1 MAWRDTEDLPKAKI
15 NKDTLSKTARI
26 FTYFRPHRW
35 KYFVGLIFLVLTSA
49 VALVFPMLMGKL
61 INAANADVLDKIN
74 EIALWLLLLF
84 AAQAVFSFLRIYLF
98 VDVTENVLATIRR
111 ESYAHLIRLPM
122 VFFSQ
127 RRVGELNS
135 RLSSD
140 LVMLQDTFTTTLA
153 EFLRQ
158 FILIV
163 GGIVFLAF
171 TSVKLTMV
179 MVAVI
184 PLVAIFA
191 VVFGR
196 AIRRISKA
204 TQDKIAESNTI
215 VEETLQGIANVKSFA
230 NEYFESN
237 RYNKSTQDILKA
249 AMKGAVARGGFAS
262 FIIFCLFGSIIFVIW
277 EGVTMVHNKELEIG
291 TMFQFILYSV
301 FVGASIGGIA
311 EIYAQIQKAVG
322 AIERVLEILNE
333 EIEPVE
339 LLDKIPYKQAKLEGK
354 VSFQNVKF
362 RYPSR
367 PEIEVLKNINFT
379 ASKGETIAIVGPSGS
394 GKSTLASLLLR
405 FYNPEEGQIVYDGI
419 LSTDYGI
426 SELRSQIAIV
436 PQDVLLFG
444 GTIKENI
451 AYGKPHASDEEIKQA
466 AKQANAFD
474 FIESFPE
481 KFETIVGERGIKLS
495 GGQRQRIAIARAVLK
510 NPAIL
515 ILDEATSS
523 LDSESER
530 VVQEA
535 LEKLM
540 VGRTSFVIAHRLSTI
555 RNADK
560 IMVIDK
566 GMVVEQG
573 NHDELVMKQDGLYR
587 NLTRL
592 QYDQLASLS

>member
-15 NKDTLSKTARI
+15 NKESLSKTARI
-26 FTYFRPHRW
+26 FGYFRPYRW
-35 KYFVGLIFLVLTSA
+35 KYFIGLIFLLLTSA

-61 INAANADVLDKIN
+61 INAANDKLPDNIN
-74 EIALWLLLLF
+74 QIALWLLLLF
-84 AAQAVFSFLRIYLF
+84 IAQALFSFLRIYLF
-98 VDVTENVLATIRR
+98 VNVTENVLATIRR
-111 ESYAHLIRLPM
+111 QSYSHLIRLPM
-122 VFFSQ
+122 TFFSQ

-140 LVMLQDTFTTTLA
+140 LVMLQDTFTTTVA

-158 FILIV
+158 FILII
-163 GGIVFLAF
+163 GGIAFLAF
-171 TSVKLTMV
+171 TSVKLTLV
-179 MVAVI
+179 MVAVV

-196 AIRRISKA
+196 TIRKISKE
-204 TQDKIAESNTI
+204 TQDQIADSNTI

-230 NEYFESN
+230 NEYFEAT
-237 RYNKSTQDILKA
+237 RYNKSTQAIFKA
-249 AMKGAVARGGFAS
+249 AMKGAMARGGFAS

-277 EGVTMVHNKELEIG
+277 NGVTMVHNGELQVG

-311 EIYAQIQKAVG
+311 ELYAQLQKAVG
-322 AIERVLEILNE
+322 ATERVLE
-333 EIEPVE
+333 
-339 LLDKIPYKQAKLEGK
+339 LLDETIESVDIAATITKLQPKLQGK
-354 VSFQNVKF
+354 VEFRDVLF

-367 PEIEVLKNINFT
+367 PEIEVLKHISFV
-379 ASKGETIAIVGPSGS
+379 AEKGQTIAIVGPSGS
-394 GKSTLASLLLR
+394 GKSTLAALLLR
-405 FYNPEEGQIVYDGI
+405 FYVPEKGEILFDGKNASEFG
-419 LSTDYGI
+419 L

-451 AYGKPHASDEEIKQA
+451 AYGKPEATDAEIRQA
-466 AKQANAFD
+466 ATQANALE
-474 FIESFPE
+474 FIETFPE
-481 KFETIVGERGIKLS
+481 KMETLVGERGIKLS

-510 NPAIL
+510 DPAIL

-530 VVQEA
+530 LVQEA

-555 RNADK
+555 RNADN
-560 IMVIDK
+560 ILVIDK
-566 GMVVEQG
+566 GVVLEQG
-573 NHDELVMKQDGLYR
+573 THDQLLNKADGLYR

-592 QYDQLASLS
+592 QYDQLAELN

>member
-26 FTYFRPHRW
+26 FAYFRPHRW
-35 KYFVGLIFLVLTSA
+35 KYFLGLIFLVLTSA

-163 GGIVFLAF
+163 GGIAFLAY

-196 AIRRISKA
+196 AIRRISKT

-237 RYNKSTQDILKA
+237 RYNKSTQAIFKA

-322 AIERVLEILNE
+322 AVERVLEMLNE
-333 EIEPVE
+333 TIEPVE
-339 LLDKIPYKQAKLEGK
+339 LLDKIPYKQAKLEGR

-379 ASKGETIAIVGPSGS
+379 ASAGETIAIVGPSGS

-405 FYNPEEGQIVYDGI
+405 FYNPEEGQLLFDGI
-419 LSTDYGI
+419 PSTDYGI

-451 AYGKPHASDEEIKQA
+451 AYGKPDATDEEIRQA

-573 NHDELVMKQDGLYR
+573 NHDELVMKPDGLYR

-592 QYDQLASLS
+592 QYDQLASLG

>member
-26 FTYFRPHRW
+26 FAYFRPHRW
-35 KYFVGLIFLVLTSA
+35 KYFLGLIFLVLTSA

-163 GGIVFLAF
+163 GGIAFLAY

-237 RYNKSTQDILKA
+237 RYNKSTQAIFKA

-322 AIERVLEILNE
+322 AVERVLEMLNE
-333 EIEPVE
+333 TIEPVE
-339 LLDKIPYKQAKLEGK
+339 LLDRIPYKQAKLEGK
-354 VSFQNVKF
+354 VSFKNVKF

-379 ASKGETIAIVGPSGS
+379 ASAGETIAIVGPSGS

-405 FYNPEEGQIVYDGI
+405 FYNPEEGQLLFDGI
-419 LSTDYGI
+419 PSTDYGI

-451 AYGKPHASDEEIKQA
+451 AYGKPDATDEEIRQA

-566 GMVVEQG
+566 GVVVEQG
-573 NHDELVMKQDGLYR
+573 NHDELVMKPDGLYR

>member
-1 MAWRDTEDLPKAKI
+1 MAWRDTEDLPKSKI
-15 NKDTLSKTARI
+15 NKDSLSKTSRI

-35 KYFVGLIFLVLTSA
+35 KYFLGIVFLMLTSA

-61 INAANADVLDKIN
+61 INAANAEVLDKIN

-98 VDVTENVLATIRR
+98 VDVTENVLATIRK
-111 ESYAHLIRLPM
+111 ETYSHLIRLPM

-163 GGIVFLAF
+163 GGVVFLAF
-171 TSVKLTMV
+171 TSVKLTLV
-179 MVAVI
+179 MVAII

-191 VVFGR
+191 VIFGR

-237 RYNKSTQDILKA
+237 RYNKSTQDIFKA
-249 AMKGAVARGGFAS
+249 AMKGALARGGFAS

-291 TMFQFILYSV
+291 SMFQFIMYSV

-322 AIERVLEILNE
+322 AVERVLEILNE
-333 EIEPVE
+333 TIEPVDLSE
-339 LLDKIPYKQAKLEGK
+339 KIPFKQTKLEGL
-354 VSFQNVKF
+354 VSFHKVKF

-367 PEIEVLKNINFT
+367 PEIEVLKDINF
-379 ASKGETIAIVGPSGS
+379 SVKKGETVAIVGPSGS

-405 FYNPEEGQIVYDGI
+405 FYHPEEGEIRYDGI
-419 LSTDYGI
+419 LSEEFGM

-451 AYGKPHASDEEIKQA
+451 AYGKPNATEEEIKQA
-466 AKQANAFD
+466 AKQANAFE
-474 FIESFPE
+474 FIDSFPE
-481 KFETIVGERGIKLS
+481 KFDTIVGERGVKLS

-510 NPAIL
+510 NPSIL

-555 RNADK
+555 RNADL

-566 GMVVEQG
+566 GVVVEQG
-573 NHDELVMKQDGLYR
+573 NHETLVMKPDGLYR
-587 NLTRL
+587 NLTKL